1 VILEAPSHNQLF
13 HHALV
18 NRELEKPMKRG
29 IVVSTLVLSTLAFTV
44 LAAPMGVQ
52 GSIKIQGNAP
62 ANLRIAAMLTDSNG
76 RPTAELASSA
86 AVNNAFNLNVSDAAP
101 PAPFVSS
108 LATETLDW
116 PGLVGKVNLSGATR
130 VARVVFRAYLDAD
143 NSKTFTAGD
152 TLLETFVTRARGG
165 VVMIWSESRVRVQA
179 DRGFDVTLE
188 PGWNLIVIELGK
200 TVTAKRAG
208 GVDGLVLEVFG
219 R

>member
-1 VILEAPSHNQLF
+1 VILEAPSHDQF
-13 HHALV
+13 SPSALV

-29 IVVSTLVLSTLAFTV
+29 IILGTLALVTLVFTV
-44 LAAPMGVQ
+44 LAAPTGVQ
-52 GSIKIQGNAP
+52 GAIKIQGNAP
-62 ANLRIAAMLTDSNG
+62 ANLRIGAMVTDANG
-76 RPTAELASSA
+76 RPMAELASSA
-86 AVNNAFNLNVSDAAP
+86 SGNNAFSLSVPDAAP
-101 PAPFVSS
+101 PAAFILS
-108 LATETLDW
+108 LAAETLDW
-116 PGLVGKVNLSGATR
+116 PGLVGKVNLSGGTR
-130 VARVVFRAYLDAD
+130 VAKVVFRAYLDAD

-188 PGWNLIVIELGK
+188 PGWNLLVIELGK

-208 GVDGLVLEVFG
+208 SVDGLVLEVFG